1 MNIIKYINVPVFILS
16 LLFGLFAVYIF
27 GEDKKK
33 ILVYPTHE
41 NAHVLQYKDKAGNC
55 FSIKENNILCPKDDE
70 ISEIPVQA

>member
-1 MNIIKYINVPVFILS
+1 
-16 LLFGLFAVYIF
+16 VYIF